1 MDCPSV
7 PVKLSPDFAVL
18 VEIDEVVQ
26 TEIGV
31 PAASVKTLG
40 GAGGGAGADEVGE
53 EGFRPGARPPVEPD
67 PGFDPPPDDIEVPVE
82 LATPA
87 FPAASVGEGTTLGST
102 VGVGEAL
109 AKLEDS
115 VELDLH
121 PV

>member
-1 MDCPSV
+1 M
-7 PVKLSPDFAVL
+7 KLSPDFAVL
-18 VEIDEVVQ
+18 VEIAEVVQ

-31 PAASVKTLG
+31 PAASVNTLG

-53 EGFRPGARPPVEPD
+53 DGFRPGARPPVEPD

-82 LATPA
+82 LAVPA
-87 FPAASVGEGTTLGST
+87 FPAASVGEGTTFGST

-109 AKLEDS
+109 AKFGDS
-115 VELDLH
+115 ADFDVQ

>member
-1 MDCPSV
+1 M
-7 PVKLSPDFAVL
+7 KLSPDFAVL
-18 VEIDEVVQ
+18 LEIVEVVQ

-40 GAGGGAGADEVGE
+40 GAGGGAGADDVGE
-53 EGFRPGARPPVEPD
+53 DGFRLEPLPPEDAD
-67 PGFDPPPDDIEVPVE
+67 PELDPPPDDAEVPPE
-82 LATPA
+82 LTPPA

-109 AKLEDS
+109 ARLDDS
-115 VELDLH
+115 VEFDLH